1 MARNRYVKVALFTEE
16 KSNLQDSKV
25 VGQGAYYLLLER
37 PQPKERV
44 KKERKPRA
52 KKSDHS
58 GIVFKNIEVPSA

>member
-25 VGQGAYYLLLER
+25 VGQGADYLLLER

-44 KKERKPRA
+44 KKERKPRKLTQKVVVNPPTVVA
-52 KKSDHS
+52 
-58 GIVFKNIEVPSA
+58 